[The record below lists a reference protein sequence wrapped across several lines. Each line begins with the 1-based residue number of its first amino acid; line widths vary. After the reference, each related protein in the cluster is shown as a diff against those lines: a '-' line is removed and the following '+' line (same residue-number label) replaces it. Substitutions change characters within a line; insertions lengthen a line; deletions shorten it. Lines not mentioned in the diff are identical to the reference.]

1 MERALAFRDRGN
13 DHRFYDID
21 FRTMQTDPIGE
32 VTKLYAWLG
41 EPVTPEFEAGM
52 SRWWQEFAANRE
64 QNVHP
69 DPATFGIVLDDVRPR
84 FADYT
89 ARMAQWTAH

>member
-1 MERALAFRDRGN
+1 
-13 DHRFYDID
+13 
-21 FRTMQTDPIGE
+21 MQTDPIGE
-32 VTKLYAWLG
+32 VSKLYAWLG

-52 SRWWQEFAANRE
+52 ARWWQEFAANRQ

-69 DPATFGIVLDDVRPR
+69 DPEMFGIVLDDVRPL

-89 ARMAQWTAH
+89 ARAAQWTAH